1 MKKNINWLLN
11 SPLTAPDSTLLVRFL
26 VGSIFFWEGILKFV
40 YANQGVGR
48 FTKLGLPFPEFTAD
62 LIAGFEIVG
71 GLFIILGLFSRI
83 ISLAFAVEMLVAI
96 WMTKIVLFSGVSP
109 LPLPQ
114 VPPKIGG
121 WAFLH
126 EVRTD
131 YALLLLSIF
140 IAWEGPGKKSLDYK
154 WKHKNKWSKTV
165 S

>member
-1 MKKNINWLLN
+1 MKKNLEWLLN
-11 SPLTAPDSTLLVRFL
+11 PPLTASDNVVLLRIL
-26 VGSIFFWEGILKFV
+26 VGSIFFWEGVLKFV

-48 FTKLGLPFPEFTAD
+48 FTKLGLPFPEFSSS

-71 GLFIILGLFSRI
+71 GLLIVLGLFSRI
-83 ISLAFAVEMLVAI
+83 TSLAFVLEMLVAI
-96 WMTKIVLFSGVSP
+96 WMTKLVLFSGVSP

-131 YALLLLSIF
+131 YALLVVSLF
-140 IAWEGPGKKSLDYK
+140 IALEGPGKKSLDYK
-154 WKHKNKWSKTV
+154 RKHKNRWSKTV
-165 S
+165 A

>member
-1 MKKNINWLLN
+1 MKKNIKWLMN
-11 SPLTAPDSTLLVRFL
+11 PPLTAPNSVLLLRFL
-26 VGSIFFWEGILKFV
+26 VGSIFFWEGVLKFV
-40 YANQGVGR
+40 YTNQGVGR
-48 FTKLGLPFPEFTAD
+48 FTKLGLPFPEFSAD
-62 LIAGFEIVG
+62 VIAGFEIIG
-71 GLFIILGLFSRI
+71 GIFIILGLFSRI
-83 ISLAFAVEMLVAI
+83 TSLAFAGEMLVAI
-96 WMTKIVLFSGVSP
+96 WMTKVVLFSGISP

-131 YALLLLSIF
+131 YALLVLSLF

-154 WKHKNKWSKTV
+154 LKHRNKWSETL